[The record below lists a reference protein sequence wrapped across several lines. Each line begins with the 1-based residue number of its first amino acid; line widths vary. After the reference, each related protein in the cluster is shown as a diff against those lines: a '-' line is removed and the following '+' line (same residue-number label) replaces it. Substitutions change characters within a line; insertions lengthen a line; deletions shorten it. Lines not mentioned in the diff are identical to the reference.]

1 MSTDQASRVAATEP
15 AVAEL
20 ERLKAEHGPLELFLS
35 GGCCD
40 GSSPMCF
47 PAGELRR
54 GQADVLLGDVAGCAI
69 YMDAEQDRRW
79 GRPSFV
85 LDVGPGAGSGFS
97 LEGLD
102 ELHFV
107 ARTNVSAGLTALA
120 GSPVAL
126 E

>member
-1 MSTDQASRVAATEP
+1 MSTDQAARVVATDS

-20 ERLKAEHGPLELFLS
+20 ERLKAEHGPLELYLS

-47 PAGELRR
+47 LAGELRR
-54 GQADVLLGDVAGCAI
+54 GQADLFLGYVAGCAF

-79 GRPSFV
+79 GSPSFV
-85 LDVGPGAGSGFS
+85 LDVGPGAGSSFS

-102 ELHFV
+102 DLHFI
-107 ARTNVSAGLTALA
+107 AHTKLPAGATALA